1 MTNIWEILSLI
12 EDADDDGDGIED
24 EDEDH
29 DGDGVTNER
38 KIIFFKIWLSMK

>member
-1 MTNIWEILSLI
+1 MLHLK

-29 DGDGVTNER
+29 DGDGVTNESKIVFSCFL
-38 KIIFFKIWLSMK
+38 KIIMLIFHR